1 MRFFSRAAL
10 APMSA
15 PSSSPAEPP
24 LPDFN
29 DNPGP
34 LLLLTLALIGV
45 FAFLQVYS
53 VQSILPDLQRDLH
66 ASVVELGSAVGA
78 TVLAV
83 ALAAALIGMFSDAAG
98 RKWLVVASVFA
109 LAVPTILMAWARTVH
124 ELTALRFLQGLAVPG
139 VTVVTIAYIGEEFRA
154 AAMTRIMAMY
164 VTGTVL
170 GGFLG
175 RFLLGYLTEF
185 MSWRQA
191 FGVMGA
197 LNLAGAALVWLV
209 LPPSRHFVANP
220 RFSSGL
226 AQIGQFARNPDVLAP
241 CALGFT
247 VLFGQIG
254 LFTYINF
261 HLAAAPYSFSA
272 AQLAN
277 VFVVYLLGM
286 VVTPLAGH
294 MMPWL
299 GARRTILLS
308 VGVSA
313 LGVLLT
319 LLPAT
324 TGIVTG
330 LALAAC
336 GVFVTNAATNSF
348 IAHRI
353 TRARSLAMGLYFT
366 AYYTG
371 GFAGAWVC
379 GLAYHYG
386 RWPGA
391 VAALLLV
398 QFLGWLM
405 AWRFLGRRAAAP
417 V

>member
-1 MRFFSRAAL
+1 MRFSPRAAL
-10 APMSA
+10 APMPA
-15 PSSSPAEPP
+15 PPAPP
-24 LPDFN
+24 LSGFN

-66 ASVVELGSAVGA
+66 ASVVELGNAVGA

-83 ALAAALIGMFSDAAG
+83 ALAAALVGMFSDAAG
-98 RKWLVVASVFA
+98 RKWLVAASVLA
-109 LAVPTILMAWARTVH
+109 LAVPTILMAWARTVQ

-175 RFLLGYLTEF
+175 RFILGYLTEF

-197 LNLAGAALVWLV
+197 FNLAGAALVWLV

-220 RFSSGL
+220 RFSHGLRQL
-226 AQIGQFARNPDVLAP
+226 AQLARNPDVLAP

-261 HLAAAPYSFSA
+261 HLAAPPYGFSA
-272 AQLAN
+272 ARLAN

-294 MMPWL
+294 MLPRL
-299 GARRTILLS
+299 GARRTLLLS
-308 VGVSA
+308 AGMSG
-313 LGVLLT
+313 LGVMLT
-319 LLPAT
+319 LLPAAP
-324 TGIVTG
+324 GIVTG

-348 IAHRI
+348 IVHRV
-353 TRARSLAMGLYFT
+353 TQGRSLAMGLYYT

-371 GFAGAWVC
+371 GFAGAWAC
-379 GLAYHYG
+379 GLAYHHG
-386 RWPGA
+386 RWPGT
-391 VAALLLV
+391 VAALLAV

-405 AWRFLGRRAAAP
+405 AWRFLGRRAAAQP
-417 V
+417 A